1 MQSNYIQQKIEC
13 FYSPFYYPSHIQ
25 GLVIHIEAL
34 ISPCNAMWLSFAA
47 FAKLFC
53 QIGLF
58 VFFLYFF
65 GIPNIKRYQQKEV
78 MVVSSARKSGG
89 ILAPAIA
96 VFPKNPVTRK
106 GCEIEFLLFRQI
118 CILVLCSKTS
128 EGPGNPLDITF
139 LDFFGIF
146 ITFGSKWLRKTSGW

>member
-1 MQSNYIQQKIEC
+1 
-13 FYSPFYYPSHIQ
+13 
-25 GLVIHIEAL
+25 
-34 ISPCNAMWLSFAA
+34 MWLSFAA
-47 FAKLFC
+47 FAKLIC

-106 GCEIEFLLFRQI
+106 GWRKEFTPSGVNIIKDLCGKAKDVQE
-118 CILVLCSKTS
+118 CIVRETYNFS
-128 EGPGNPLDITF
+128 EVVKYAQKGFDTGCPILTLNCGPSF
-139 LDFFGIF
+139 
-146 ITFGSKWLRKTSGW
+146 

>member
-1 MQSNYIQQKIEC
+1 
-13 FYSPFYYPSHIQ
+13 
-25 GLVIHIEAL
+25 
-34 ISPCNAMWLSFAA
+34 MWLSFAA
-47 FAKLFC
+47 FAKLIC

-106 GCEIEFLLFRQI
+106 GWRKEFTPSGVNIIKDLCGRAKDVQG
-118 CILVLCSKTS
+118 CIVKETYNFS
-128 EGPGNPLDITF
+128 EVVKYAQKGFDTGCP
-139 LDFFGIF
+139 
-146 ITFGSKWLRKTSGW
+146 K

>member
-1 MQSNYIQQKIEC
+1 
-13 FYSPFYYPSHIQ
+13 
-25 GLVIHIEAL
+25 
-34 ISPCNAMWLSFAA
+34 MWLSFAS
-47 FAKLFC
+47 FAKLIC

-89 ILAPAIA
+89 ILAPTIA

-106 GCEIEFLLFRQI
+106 GWRKEFTPSGVNIIKDLCGRTKDVQE
-118 CILVLCSKTS
+118 CIVKETYNFS
-128 EGPGNPLDITF
+128 EVVKYAQKGFDTGCPILTPFNF
-139 LDFFGIF
+139 
-146 ITFGSKWLRKTSGW
+146 